1 MLVRLMYCSRSAPGV
16 DGEELALLLRQCR
29 SHNGDAGITGMLCF
43 SEGLFI
49 QVLEGGRTAVNKLYQ
64 RILADTRHTDV
75 VLLVYEE
82 ISQRRFAGWTMGQVN
97 MARINTAML
106 LKYSEKPTLDPYSVS
121 GRVTMALFEEMLA
134 TAAVVGD
141 R

>member
-1 MLVRLMYCSRSAPGV
+1 MLVRLMYCSRAAPGV
-16 DGEELALLLRQCR
+16 DGEELSLLLRQCR
-29 SHNGDAGITGMLCF
+29 SHNGEAGITGMLCF
-43 SEGLFI
+43 SDGLFI
-49 QVLEGGRTAVNKLYQ
+49 QVLEGGRAAVNQLYQ
-64 RILADTRHTDV
+64 RILRDTRHTDV

-106 LKYSEKPTLDPYSVS
+106 LKYSERPTLDPYSVS
-121 GRVTMALFEEMLA
+121 GHVTLALFDELLA
-134 TAAVVGD
+134 TAAMVGD

>member
-1 MLVRLMYCSRSAPGV
+1 MLVRLMYCSRAAAGV
-16 DGEELALLLRQCR
+16 DSEELSLLLRQCR
-29 SHNGDAGITGMLCF
+29 SHNGEAGITGMLCF

-49 QVLEGGRTAVNKLYQ
+49 QVLEGGRSAVNQLYQ
-64 RILADTRHTDV
+64 RILRDPRHHDV

-106 LKYSEKPTLDPYSVS
+106 LKYSERPTLDPYSVS
-121 GRVTMALFEEMLA
+121 GHVTLALFDELLA
-134 TAAVVGD
+134 TAAMVGD

>member
-1 MLVRLMYCSRSAPGV
+1 MLVRLMYCSRAATGV
-16 DGEELALLLRQCR
+16 DGEELSLLLRQCR
-29 SHNGDAGITGMLCF
+29 SHNGEAGITGMLCF
-43 SEGLFI
+43 SQGLFI
-49 QVLEGGRTAVNKLYQ
+49 QVIEGGRSAVNQLYQ
-64 RILADTRHTDV
+64 RILADPRHHDV
-75 VLLVYEE
+75 VLLVYDE

-106 LKYSEKPTLDPYSVS
+106 LKYSERPSLDPYSVS
-121 GRVTMALFEEMLA
+121 GRVTMALFEELLA

>member
-1 MLVRLMYCSRSAPGV
+1 MATTGSFRPKPTARL
-16 DGEELALLLRQCR
+16 
-29 SHNGDAGITGMLCF
+29 
-43 SEGLFI
+43 
-49 QVLEGGRTAVNKLYQ
+49 AV
-64 RILADTRHTDV
+64 AHHDV
-75 VLLVYEE
+75 VLLVYDE

-106 LKYSEKPTLDPYSVS
+106 LKYSERPSLDPYSVS
-121 GRVTMALFEEMLA
+121 GRVTMALFEELLA

>member
-16 DGEELALLLRQCR
+16 DSEELSLLLRQCR
-29 SHNGDAGITGMLCF
+29 SHNGDAGITGMLCH
-43 SEGLFI
+43 SQGLFI
-49 QVLEGGRTAVNKLYQ
+49 QLLEGGRVPVNQLYQ
-64 RILADTRHTDV
+64 RILADARHTDV

-82 ISQRRFAGWTMGQVN
+82 ISQRRFSGWTMAQVN

-106 LKYSEKPTLDPYSVS
+106 LKYSEKPSLDPYSVS
-121 GRVTMALFEEMLA
+121 GGATMALFEEMLA

>member
-1 MLVRLMYCSRSAPGV
+1 MLVRLMYCSRAAAGV
-16 DGEELALLLRQCR
+16 DSEELTLLLRQCR
-29 SHNGDAGITGMLCF
+29 SHNGQAGITGMLCH

-49 QVLEGGRTAVNKLYQ
+49 QVLEGGRAAVNRLYQ
-64 RILADTRHTDV
+64 RILADARHTDV

-82 ISQRRFAGWTMGQVN
+82 ISQRRFSGWTMGQVN
-97 MARINTAML
+97 MARINTATL
-106 LKYSEKPTLDPYSVS
+106 LKYSETPSLDPYSVS
-121 GRVTMALFEEMLA
+121 GQVTMSLFEEMLA

>member
-16 DGEELALLLRQCR
+16 DSEELTLLLRQCR
-29 SHNGDAGITGMLCF
+29 SHNGEAGITGMLCH
-43 SEGLFI
+43 SQGLFI
-49 QVLEGGRTAVNKLYQ
+49 QVLEGGRAAVNQLYQ

-106 LKYSEKPTLDPYSVS
+106 LKYSERPTLDPYSVS

>member
-1 MLVRLMYCSRSAPGV
+1 MLVRLMYCSRAATGV
-16 DGEELALLLRQCR
+16 DGEELSLLLRQCR
-29 SHNGDAGITGMLCF
+29 SHNGEAGITGMLCF

-49 QVLEGGRTAVNKLYQ
+49 QVLEGGRSAVNQLYQ
-64 RILADTRHTDV
+64 RILGDPRHHDV
-75 VLLVYEE
+75 VLLVYDE

-106 LKYSEKPTLDPYSVS
+106 LKYSERPSLDPYSVS
-121 GRVTMALFEEMLA
+121 GRVTMALFEELLA

>member
-1 MLVRLMYCSRSAPGV
+1 MLVRLMYCSRAAPGV
-16 DGEELALLLRQCR
+16 DGEELTLLLRQSR
-29 SHNGDAGITGMLCF
+29 SHNAEAGITGMLCF

-49 QVLEGGRTAVNKLYQ
+49 QVIEGGRSAVNQLYQ
-64 RILADTRHTDV
+64 RILADARHTEV
-75 VLLVYEE
+75 VLLVYDEV
-82 ISQRRFAGWTMGQVN
+82 SQRRFAGWTMGQVN

-106 LKYSEKPTLDPYSVS
+106 LKYSERPTLDPYSVS
-121 GRVTMALFEEMLA
+121 GRVTMALFEELLA

>member
-1 MLVRLMYCSRSAPGV
+1 MYCSRAATGV
-16 DGEELALLLRQCR
+16 DGEELSLLLRQCR
-29 SHNGDAGITGMLCF
+29 SHNGEAGITGMLCF

-49 QVLEGGRTAVNKLYQ
+49 QVLEGGRSAVNQLYQ
-64 RILADTRHTDV
+64 RILADPRHHDV
-75 VLLVYEE
+75 VLLVYDE

-106 LKYSEKPTLDPYSVS
+106 LKYSERPSLDPYSVS
-121 GRVTMALFEEMLA
+121 GRVTMALFEELLA

>member
-1 MLVRLMYCSRSAPGV
+1 MLVRLMYCSRAAKGV
-16 DGEELALLLRQCR
+16 DAEEMALLLRQSR
-29 SHNGDAGITGMLCF
+29 SHNTEAGITGILCH
-43 SEGLFI
+43 SDGLFI
-49 QVLEGGRTAVNKLYQ
+49 QVLEGGRSAVNRLYQ
-64 RILADTRHTDV
+64 RILADARHTEV

-106 LKYSEKPTLDPYSVS
+106 LKYSETAALDPYAVS
-121 GRVTMALFEEMLA
+121 GRATMALFEELLA
-134 TAAVVGD
+134 TASVVGD